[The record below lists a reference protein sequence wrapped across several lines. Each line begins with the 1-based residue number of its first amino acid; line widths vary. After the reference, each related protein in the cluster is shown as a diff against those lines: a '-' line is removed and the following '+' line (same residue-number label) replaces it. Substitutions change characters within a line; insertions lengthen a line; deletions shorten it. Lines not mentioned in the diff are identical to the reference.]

1 MKPSVYIV
9 VLTAT
14 GLMSSSLMVDGFRWV
29 YSINRALAVPL
40 TFSTLLI
47 FGGLFSIIK
56 K

>member
-1 MKPSVYIV
+1 MKPSIYIV

-14 GLMSSSLMVDGFRWV
+14 TLMSSSLLVDGFKWV

-40 TFSTLLI
+40 TFSALLI
-47 FGGLFSIIK
+47 FGGLFSILK